1 MDGLAVFGLFGFV
14 LSLCLWGRVKRLER
28 LLRENGIRSQG
39 AQALG
44 ERLRREIG
52 KTLVLTMGD
61 MDIDGSV
68 LHCKI
73 LDVDEEWALLLL
85 DEGKK
90 KEREQLV
97 RLDSVRQVKSG
108 KAE

>member
-1 MDGLAVFGLFGFV
+1 MEYFGVFAFIMV
-14 LSLCLWGRVKRLER
+14 LVLMGKMSRMER
-28 LLRENGIRSQG
+28 LLRENGIRPQG

-44 ERLRREIG
+44 ERLRRETG
-52 KTLVLTMGD
+52 KTLVLTLGD

-68 LHCKI
+68 LRCKI

-85 DEGKK
+85 DEGRK

-97 RLDSVRQVKSG
+97 RLDSVRQVKGG